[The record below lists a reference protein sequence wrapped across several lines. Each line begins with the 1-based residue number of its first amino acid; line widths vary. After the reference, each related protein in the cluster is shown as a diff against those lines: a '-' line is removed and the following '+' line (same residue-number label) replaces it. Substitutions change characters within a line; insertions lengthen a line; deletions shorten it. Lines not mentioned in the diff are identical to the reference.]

1 MRLRNQKANFILAL
15 MLSVIAVAIPRC
27 QGQEK
32 PEQPAVN
39 CSVDLELTG
48 TMSDIVSNALIL
60 GFEKDESKVAAYLG
74 ASKKDFRLAGKVRGG
89 HEFAIA
95 AAKEFDIK
103 EETLFAA
110 IEEYRHCNCRHEGGD
125 AVGTEKASM
134 EKSNGK
140 VSEFAENVLVHVVL
154 HEIGHGLVREFDLPI
169 LGNEETL
176 ADSFATYY
184 IATHMPERGME
195 ILEARVSSLMI
206 EAREVPRAQWTV
218 KGEHNSDARR
228 AYQIV
233 AIAMAIDASKFAPL
247 ASLVDMNQSDIRK
260 AVDYGSEIQ
269 RSWRRIL
276 KPLWMSGGQK
286 SNEARTIIEEQSEF
300 AEAISGGKL
309 HREIDDALKSFDWHS
324 QVKVVFASGDG
335 GAGWSRSKRTVTVQD
350 GYVRRFNQQSSL
362 KSINQDKN

>member
-1 MRLRNQKANFILAL
+1 
-15 MLSVIAVAIPRC
+15 
-27 QGQEK
+27 
-32 PEQPAVN
+32 
-39 CSVDLELTG
+39 
-48 TMSDIVSNALIL
+48 MSDIISNALIR
-60 GFEKDESKVAAYLG
+60 GFEKDESKVSAYLE
-74 ASKKDFRLAGKVRGG
+74 AAKLKYESAGKIRGG

-95 AAKEFDIK
+95 AANEFDIK

-110 IEEYRHCNCRHEGGD
+110 IEDYRHCNCRHEGGG
-125 AVGTEKASM
+125 AVRTEKASP
-134 EKSNGK
+134 EKGDGK
-140 VSEFAENVLVHVVL
+140 VSEFAENVLMHVVL

-176 ADSFATYY
+176 ADTFATYY
-184 IATHMPERGME
+184 IATHMPERAMA

-206 EAREVPRAQWTV
+206 EAREVPRTEWTV

-233 AIAMAIDASKFAPL
+233 AIAMAVDSGKFEPL

-276 KPLWMSGGQK
+276 KPLWMPDGQK
-286 SNEARTIIEEQSEF
+286 SNEARTIIEEQSQF
-300 AEAISGGKL
+300 AGAISGGKL

-350 GYVRRFNQQSSL
+350 GYVRRFNRQSIL
-362 KSINQDKN
+362 RTKNEDKN